1 MPSPGPLRRPPL
13 RRRPRPFNFRPHS
26 AFFSTAALR
35 PCRGAVRLLAASFT
49 LSWVMFQLD
58 NYCRESI
65 VAWASTRGSAPA
77 GHPLLSGPPL
87 ARNVRGV
94 ISWDGYGTASRRRFS
109 SPWHCSVGVA
119 VAHLQA
125 LLLRLPPP
133 PISPSTS
140 HRIRFPSYRMPQVL
154 PSM

>member
-1 MPSPGPLRRPPL
+1 
-13 RRRPRPFNFRPHS
+13 
-26 AFFSTAALR
+26 
-35 PCRGAVRLLAASFT
+35 
-49 LSWVMFQLD
+49 
-58 NYCRESI
+58 
-65 VAWASTRGSAPA
+65 
-77 GHPLLSGPPL
+77 
-87 ARNVRGV
+87 
-94 ISWDGYGTASRRRFS
+94 
-109 SPWHCSVGVA
+109 